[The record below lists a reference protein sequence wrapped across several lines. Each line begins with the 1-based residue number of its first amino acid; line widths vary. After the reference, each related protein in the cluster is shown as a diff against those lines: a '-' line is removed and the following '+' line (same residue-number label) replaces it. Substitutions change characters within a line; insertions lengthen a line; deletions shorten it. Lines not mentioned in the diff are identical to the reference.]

1 MDYMLGV
8 PSRPLSFFTQM
19 AIHILISFD
28 WSQGVF
34 FALIYKLI
42 LQLSKT
48 HQKLILTEGITF
60 NNVTVDKCSN

>member
-1 MDYMLGV
+1 MDYMFGV

-34 FALIYKLI
+34 CID
-42 LQLSKT
+42 LQLNFAAVKNSPKT
-48 HQKLILTEGITF
+48 NINRGL
-60 NNVTVDKCSN
+60 